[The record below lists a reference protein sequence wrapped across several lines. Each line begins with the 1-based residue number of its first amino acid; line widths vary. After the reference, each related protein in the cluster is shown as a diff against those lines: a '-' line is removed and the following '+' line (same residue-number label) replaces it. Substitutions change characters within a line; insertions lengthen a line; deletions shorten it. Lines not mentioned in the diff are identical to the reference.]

1 MDSLV
6 TITYQTLSAAAEFLN
21 WDFVIPGAMFVTTL
35 RYNIIIILIIMV
47 NRENISALT
56 RNYFIFD
63 SEIFHVSNL
72 SENIW
77 V

>member
-6 TITYQTLSAAAEFLN
+6 TITYQTLSAAAGFLN